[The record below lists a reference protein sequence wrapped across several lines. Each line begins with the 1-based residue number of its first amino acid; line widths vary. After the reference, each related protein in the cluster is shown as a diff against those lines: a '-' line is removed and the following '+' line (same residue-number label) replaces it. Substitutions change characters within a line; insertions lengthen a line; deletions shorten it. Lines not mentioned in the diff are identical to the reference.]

1 MIWRYKIDLMIEN
14 EKLKGEVKRGKG
26 GGRGVNKLGLVGFG
40 QIHDLTQSNLNGLVS
55 VSFLRKK

>member
-40 QIHDLTQSNLNGLVS
+40 QIHDLT
-55 VSFLRKK
+55 